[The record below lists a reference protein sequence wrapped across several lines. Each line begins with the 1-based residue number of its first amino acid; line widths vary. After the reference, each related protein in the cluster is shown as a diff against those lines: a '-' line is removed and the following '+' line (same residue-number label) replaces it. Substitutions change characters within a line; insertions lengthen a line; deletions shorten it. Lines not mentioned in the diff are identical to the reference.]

1 MFDQLLETEPKNTQI
16 KNRKGYF
23 IVSSVVMFS
32 ILFAG
37 LIISLFTID
46 LNLGMGEL
54 DMLELIAPVEITEQK
69 LPEPEIAPKVQPKT
83 QGGSSPMAS
92 RQINMARIDE
102 SPREVPTA
110 VSTAKNNGKERP
122 SIANFEIGKFDTD
135 QVGGGGSGR
144 GDGTGNGDGNG
155 LGDGNGAEASTTA
168 SIESL
173 PPPPVKKAPTVA
185 EKPLIRS
192 MGVVNSLAISL
203 PLPVI
208 PAAAKVANAA
218 GTVSVKVLVDEK
230 GNVISASAVSGNV
243 LLRETS
249 VEAAKNARFSPTLLS
264 GTPIKISGVINYH
277 FAS

>member
-1 MFDQLLETEPKNTQI
+1 MFDQLLETEPKNTEI

-69 LPEPEIAPKVQPKT
+69 LPEPEMAPKVQPKT
-83 QGGSSPMAS
+83 QGGSPMAS

-144 GDGTGNGDGNG
+144 GDGTGNGDG
-155 LGDGNGAEASTTA
+155 LGDGSDAEASTTA
-168 SIESL
+168 SSESL
-173 PPPPVKKAPTVA
+173 PPPPVKKAPTVP

-203 PLPVI
+203 PLPAI

-264 GTPIKISGVINYH
+264 GTPIKISGIINYH